1 MADFKDNTDNNG
13 LRIKSPV
20 NCPVSNMAYNNASKK
35 AYIIYGLGNCGKTN
49 TVCFIADALRT
60 YYGKRQ
66 VTAVLNEALKKEILH
81 VTMVDGDVNKCMGFS
96 SRGDERETVMNNT
109 LSLCLSYSK
118 LIVIAV
124 RDAKTGAKVGLVT
137 DVETICQSFGYSVQK
152 YQLTKAKP
160 APINGVNQVVAN
172 QIINDIKQVIP

>member
-1 MADFKDNTDNNG
+1 MTDFKDSTDNHS

-20 NCPVSNMAYNNASKK
+20 NCPVSNMPYNNASKK

-60 YYGKRQ
+60 YYAKRQ
-66 VTAVLNEALKKEILH
+66 ATAVLNEALQKEILH
-81 VTMVDGDVNKCMGFS
+81 VTIIDGDVNKCIGFS

-109 LSLCLSYSK
+109 LSLCLSYIK

-124 RDAKTGAKVGLVT
+124 RDAKTGAKVGMAT
-137 DVETICQSFGYSVQK
+137 DVEKICQNFGYSVQK
-152 YQLTKAKP
+152 YQLAKTTPVP
-160 APINGVNQVVAN
+160 ANGVNQIVAN
-172 QIINDIKQVIP
+172 QIINDIKQIIP

>member
-1 MADFKDNTDNNG
+1 MEDFKDNTDNDS
-13 LRIKSPV
+13 LRIKSPADCLV
-20 NCPVSNMAYNNASKK
+20 NNSIYSNLPKK
-35 AYIIYGLGNCGKTN
+35 AYIVYGLGNCGKTN

-66 VTAVLNEALKKEILH
+66 STAVLNEALKKEILH

-124 RDAKTGAKVGLVT
+124 RDAKTGAKVGMAA
-137 DVETICQSFGYSVQK
+137 DVEKICQNFGYSVQK
-152 YQLTKAKP
+152 YQLAKTTPVP
-160 APINGVNQVVAN
+160 ANGVNQIVAN
-172 QIINDIKQVIP
+172 QIINDIKQIIP

>member
-1 MADFKDNTDNNG
+1 MTDFKDSTYNHS
-13 LRIKSPV
+13 LRIKSPL

>member
-1 MADFKDNTDNNG
+1 MTDFKNSTDNHS

-96 SRGDERETVMNNT
+96 SRGDEREIVMNNT

-152 YQLTKAKP
+152 YQLTKAKSVP
-160 APINGVNQVVAN
+160 VNGVNQVVAN